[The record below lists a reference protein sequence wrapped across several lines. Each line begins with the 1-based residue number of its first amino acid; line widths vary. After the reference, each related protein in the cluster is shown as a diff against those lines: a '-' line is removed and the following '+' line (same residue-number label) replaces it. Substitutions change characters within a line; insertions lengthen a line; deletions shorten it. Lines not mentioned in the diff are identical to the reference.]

1 MLRWNE
7 NVEAGPGMERL
18 IDRADSFICLN
29 KFFYSSKEKQ
39 AAREIKNKTYLKL
52 LLFLKQP
59 LNFFSADNFLFSFSN
74 HIFFPAEFL
83 FRETA
88 SRAEKI
94 SG

>member
-7 NVEAGPGMERL
+7 NVEAGPGLERL

-52 LLFLKQP
+52 LLFFKQP
-59 LNFFSADNFLFSFSN
+59 LNFFLPIIFFFLFQITFFSRGVSIPGN
-74 HIFFPAEFL
+74 CE
-83 FRETA
+83 
-88 SRAEKI
+88 SC
-94 SG
+94 